1 MMAADRG
8 GRVRTAGGRP
18 AARKGYSLSL
28 MMRLPVARPSF
39 PLPLLCEWTAMEM
52 DGAGL
57 ASGGSCGGFFSLSE
71 SDTATTSRAAGFTRR
86 G

>member
-1 MMAADRG
+1 
-8 GRVRTAGGRP
+8 
-18 AARKGYSLSL
+18 
-28 MMRLPVARPSF
+28 
-39 PLPLLCEWTAMEM
+39 MEM